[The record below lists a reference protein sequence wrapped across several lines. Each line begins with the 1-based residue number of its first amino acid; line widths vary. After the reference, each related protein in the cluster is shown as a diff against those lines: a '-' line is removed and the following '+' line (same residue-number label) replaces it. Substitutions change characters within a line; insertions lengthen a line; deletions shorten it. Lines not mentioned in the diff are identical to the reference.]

1 MLYINFVFDIN
12 HLKFK
17 NTKKR
22 CILNYSH
29 FSVIYNISNNSIK
42 WKQPIV
48 MVKVNTGSSIR

>member
-12 HLKFK
+12 HLKLK
-17 NTKKR
+17 NTKKS

-42 WKQPIV
+42 WKQPIG